1 MDGGEEAEKDSLSDA
16 AKKVIEGFRDT
27 RPEFL
32 SSTDKKASHD
42 KNVGSSGGGGAADGL
57 RSAEKL
63 AAGNGLSQGAGG
75 LDGVREKENK
85 AGGLYSGSGKGSK
98 YKSSKGD
105 KGGKKKSKGWL
116 KKGGPIGLIFGLIFG
131 VGGIIGGS
139 QLFQPFSLV
148 AQFQETFNSMQ
159 VSANTRSS
167 RFFRLQMDSGRV
179 KDPVKGTIFGKTFK
193 ISEKQQE
200 KLKQHGVEYDD
211 DFNGE
216 RVLKFD
222 DGSGEIKII
231 TADAKTAK
239 ALGDIDGIDATTG
252 KAYSKVAV
260 SFDDIY
266 SSDTDF
272 HHAYNTGSMTWRGQI
287 ANWFGTRMSAFLK
300 NNNLTRNMF
309 NGYENKKAELDG
321 DGLAAVKETLEEK
334 TDTIVN
340 EGEQVDESKK
350 KTDDDGE
357 VVGYEKEE
365 SSKDSGKMKRG
376 DTSDL
381 SSKMKNIESKFSA
394 SANIVCG
401 VSNAIGAITLAV
413 TAAEALQII
422 NLATAYFETADKV
435 KAGYGDDAPIHELS
449 TTLNEKKT
457 TTDKVLTE
465 VSVNGDGSSESDYKG
480 EYSDKTYENKS
491 AMEAEGVAAL
501 YSGGK
506 VNTSDASVQSFNL
519 TSSINKVM
527 GGISSSMTAFQGC
540 TIAKLAFSA
549 YEAVNGLVDTLKCV
563 GGLITSIAGGAG
575 IALAVDGCVELAI
588 DIGGAILKSVAIG
601 VAIAGVFS
609 VLSPILT
616 SAWTRDLVSDLGGVD
631 LGNALTSGGNMYL
644 GGAHRA
650 NGGSPATK
658 EKYEGYAVAQRQV
671 MEDYARYERE
681 SLDPFDTT
689 SKYTFMGTLLTQLMN
704 FTSASSLMGI
714 ISSSSSAVSNSVVA
728 MGPTAAAYDVAKT
741 LPNMDENASD
751 YYGKTCPYLASVGV
765 VGDAYCN
772 PYVMT
777 DMATINDDPADV
789 IDVLK
794 DEFADQAT
802 SDGNVKIDGGSDLA
816 KYIVYC
822 DGRTSMFGVTD
833 YNIVS
838 SINSSTSA
846 NTGNTY
852 TDAAVDGAIG
862 AIPLIGDGIDVIENI
877 NSLNNLGYI
886 SGESC
891 VAGNNISGQAAPGW
905 DKAKYYQRFIEDQSL
920 AESMGVIDK
929 SAVTAYLEEYYQE
942 NPLDNSYEGMLAR
955 YSGLDKETV
964 SDILYIARY
973 YEFVNNYNPAERYA
987 FGVPELKVE
996 DKLIFDNENT
1006 VAENTWVILLNQIGY
1021 ADVRNRSFAI

>member
-1 MDGGEEAEKDSLSDA
+1 MNGGEEAEKDSISGA

-32 SSTDKKASHD
+32 SSADKKASRGR
-42 KNVGSSGGGGAADGL
+42 NAGSSGDNNVTGGL
-57 RSAEKL
+57 RSAEKS
-63 AAGNGLSQGAGG
+63 AAGNGFSQDTGG
-75 LDGVREKENK
+75 LNGVREKENK
-85 AGGLYSGSGKGSK
+85 AGGFYSGSGKGSK
-98 YKSSKGD
+98 YKGGKGD

-116 KKGGPIGLIFGLIFG
+116 KKGGPIGLIFGLILG

-193 ISEKQQE
+193 ITKKQQE
-200 KLKQHGVEYDD
+200 KLKQHGIEYDD
-211 DFNGE
+211 DFNGK

-222 DGSGEIKII
+222 DGSGEIKIV

-239 ALGDIDGIDATTG
+239 ALGDIDGVDATTG

-287 ANWFGTRMSAFLK
+287 ANWFGTRVSAFLK

-309 NGYENKKAELDG
+309 NDYENKKAELDG

-334 TDTIVN
+334 TDSIDN
-340 EGEQVDESKK
+340 EGEKTKKVEEETDEDTGTTK
-350 KTDDDGE
+350 
-357 VVGYEKEE
+357 YKEE
-365 SSKDSGKMKRG
+365 DSSTDAGKLTRSE
-376 DTSDL
+376 TDL
-381 SSKMKNIESKFSA
+381 GKKMKNIESKFSA
-394 SANIVCG
+394 SANVVCG
-401 VSNAIGAITLAV
+401 ISNAVGAITMAV

-435 KAGYGDDAPIHELS
+435 KAGNGEDAPIHELS
-449 TTLNEKKT
+449 TTLNEKQKNT
-457 TTDKVLTE
+457 NKKLE
-465 VSVNGDGSSESDYKG
+465 SVSMKGNGESESDYSANI
-480 EYSDKTYENKS
+480 EDVTTEKT

-506 VNTSDASVQSFNL
+506 VNPNDASVQSFNL
-519 TSSINKVM
+519 TSSINKIM
-527 GGISSSMTAFQGC
+527 GGISSSMTAFQTC
-540 TIAKLAFSA
+540 TIAKLVTSA
-549 YEAVNGLVDTLKCV
+549 VEV
-563 GGLITSIAGGAG
+563 GNAALDLIGCIVGIVTVETGAG
-575 IALAVDGCVELAI
+575 AVLAAEQCGEL
-588 DIGGAILKSVAIG
+588 VADVVVAVGKNIVVG

-609 VLSPILT
+609 AIAPVLT
-616 SAWTRDLVSDLGGVD
+616 SAWTRDLISNLGGED

-704 FTSASSLMGI
+704 FTSASSLMSI
-714 ISSSSSAVSNSVVA
+714 ISSSGSAVSNSVVA
-728 MGPTAAAYDVAKT
+728 MSPTAAAYDVAKT
-741 LPNMDENASD
+741 LPDEEE
-751 YYGKTCPYLASVGV
+751 YEKTCPYLASIGV

-777 DMATINDDPADV
+777 DMATINDDPVDV

-794 DEFADQAT
+794 DEFTDQTT

-822 DGRTSMFGVTD
+822 DGRTSMFGITD

-838 SINSSTSA
+838 SLNSSTSA
-846 NTGNTY
+846 NTGSTY

-862 AIPLIGDGIDVIENI
+862 AIPIIGDGIDVVENI

-891 VAGNNISGQAAPGW
+891 VAGNNVSGQAAPGW

-987 FGVPELKVE
+987 FGTLELE
-996 DKLIFDNENT
+996 IEGKLIFDNENA
-1006 VAENTWVILLNQIGY
+1006 VAENTWIILLNQIGY
-1021 ADVRNRSFAI
+1021 ADVRNRSFAV

>member
-1 MDGGEEAEKDSLSDA
+1 MDGGEEVEKDSLSDA

-32 SSTDKKASHD
+32 SGTDKKASRD
-42 KNVGSSGGGGAADGL
+42 GNAGSSGNSSAAGGL
-57 RSAEKL
+57 RSAEKS
-63 AAGNGLSQGAGG
+63 AAGNGLSQDTDG

-85 AGGLYSGSGKGSK
+85 AGGFYSGSGKGSK
-98 YKSSKGD
+98 YKGGKGD

-116 KKGGPIGLIFGLIFG
+116 KKGGPIGLIFGLILG

-193 ISEKQQE
+193 ITKKQQE
-200 KLKQHGVEYDD
+200 KLKQHGIEYDD
-211 DFNGE
+211 DFNGK

-222 DGSGEIKII
+222 DGSGEIKIV

-239 ALGDIDGIDATTG
+239 ALGDIDGVDATTG

-287 ANWFGTRMSAFLK
+287 ANWFGTRVSAFLK

-309 NGYENKKAELDG
+309 NDYENKKAELDG

-334 TDTIVN
+334 TGSIDN
-340 EGEQVDESKK
+340 EGEKTKKVEEETDEDTGTTK
-350 KTDDDGE
+350 
-357 VVGYEKEE
+357 YKEE
-365 SSKDSGKMKRG
+365 DSSTDAGKLTRSE
-376 DTSDL
+376 TDL
-381 SSKMKNIESKFSA
+381 GKKMKNIESKFSA
-394 SANIVCG
+394 SANVVCG
-401 VSNAIGAITLAV
+401 ISNAVGAITMAV

-435 KAGYGDDAPIHELS
+435 KAGNGEDAPIHELS
-449 TTLNEKKT
+449 TTLNEKQKNT
-457 TTDKVLTE
+457 NKKLE
-465 VSVNGDGSSESDYKG
+465 SVSMKGNGESESDYSANI
-480 EYSDKTYENKS
+480 EDVTTEKT

-506 VNTSDASVQSFNL
+506 VNPNDASVQSFNL
-519 TSSINKVM
+519 TSSINKIM
-527 GGISSSMTAFQGC
+527 GGISSSMTAFQTC
-540 TIAKLAFSA
+540 TIAKLVTSA
-549 YEAVNGLVDTLKCV
+549 VEV
-563 GGLITSIAGGAG
+563 GNAALDLIGCIVGIVTVETGAG
-575 IALAVDGCVELAI
+575 AVLAAEQCGEL
-588 DIGGAILKSVAIG
+588 VADVVVAVGKNIVVG

-609 VLSPILT
+609 AIAPVLT
-616 SAWTRDLVSDLGGVD
+616 SAWTRDLISNLGGED

-704 FTSASSLMGI
+704 FTSASSLMSI

-728 MGPTAAAYDVAKT
+728 MSPTAAAYDVAKT
-741 LPNMDENASD
+741 LPDEEE
-751 YYGKTCPYLASVGV
+751 YEKTCPYLASIGV

-777 DMATINDDPADV
+777 DMATINDDPVDV

-794 DEFADQAT
+794 DEFTDQTA

-822 DGRTSMFGVTD
+822 DGRTSMFGITD

-838 SINSSTSA
+838 SLNSSTSA

-862 AIPLIGDGIDVIENI
+862 AIPIIGDGIDVVENI

-891 VAGNNISGQAAPGW
+891 VAGNNVSGQAAPGW
-905 DKAKYYQRFIEDQSL
+905 GKAKYYQRFIEDQSL

-987 FGVPELKVE
+987 FGTPELE
-996 DKLIFDNENT
+996 IEGKLIFDNENA
-1006 VAENTWVILLNQIGY
+1006 VAENTWIILLNQIGY
-1021 ADVRNRSFAI
+1021 ADVRNRSFAA

>member
-1 MDGGEEAEKDSLSDA
+1 MDGGEEAEKDSLSGA

-27 RPEFL
+27 RPGFL
-32 SSTDKKASHD
+32 GSTDKKASRD
-42 KNVGSSGGGGAADGL
+42 RNAGSSGGNNAVGGL
-57 RSAEKL
+57 RSAEKS
-63 AAGNGLSQGAGG
+63 AAGNGLGQNASG

-85 AGGLYSGSGKGSK
+85 AGGFYSGKGK
-98 YKSSKGD
+98 GADAKGGKGD
-105 KGGKKKSKGWL
+105 KGNKKKSKGWL

-131 VGGIIGGS
+131 IGGVIGGS

-193 ISEKQQE
+193 ITKKQQE
-200 KLKQHGVEYDD
+200 KLKQHGIEYDD
-211 DFNGE
+211 DFNGK

-222 DGSGEIKII
+222 DGSGEIKIV

-239 ALGDIDGIDATTG
+239 ALGDIDGVDATTG

-287 ANWFGTRMSAFLK
+287 ANWFGTRVSAFLK

-309 NGYENKKAELDG
+309 NDYENKKAELDG

-334 TDTIVN
+334 TDSIDN
-340 EGEQVDESKK
+340 EGEKTKKVEEETDEDTGTTK
-350 KTDDDGE
+350 
-357 VVGYEKEE
+357 YKEE
-365 SSKDSGKMKRG
+365 DSSTDAGKLTRSE
-376 DTSDL
+376 TDL
-381 SSKMKNIESKFSA
+381 GKKMKNIESKFSA
-394 SANIVCG
+394 SANVVCG
-401 VSNAIGAITLAV
+401 ISNAVGAITMAV

-435 KAGYGDDAPIHELS
+435 KAGNGEDAPIHELS
-449 TTLNEKKT
+449 TTLNEKQKNT
-457 TTDKVLTE
+457 NKKLE
-465 VSVNGDGSSESDYKG
+465 SVSMKGNGESESDYSANI
-480 EYSDKTYENKS
+480 EDVTTEKT

-506 VNTSDASVQSFNL
+506 VNPNDASVQSFNL
-519 TSSINKVM
+519 TSSINKIM
-527 GGISSSMTAFQGC
+527 GGISSSMTAFQTC
-540 TIAKLAFSA
+540 TIAKLVTSA
-549 YEAVNGLVDTLKCV
+549 VEV
-563 GGLITSIAGGAG
+563 GNAALDLIGCIVGIVTVETGAG
-575 IALAVDGCVELAI
+575 AVLAAEQCGEL
-588 DIGGAILKSVAIG
+588 VADVVVAVGKNIVVG

-609 VLSPILT
+609 AITPVLT
-616 SAWTRDLVSDLGGVD
+616 SAWTRDLISNLGGED

-704 FTSASSLMGI
+704 FTSASSLMSI

-728 MGPTAAAYDVAKT
+728 MSPTAAAYDVAKT
-741 LPNMDENASD
+741 LPDEEE
-751 YYGKTCPYLASVGV
+751 YEKTCPYLASIGV

-777 DMATINDDPADV
+777 DMATINDDPVDV

-794 DEFADQAT
+794 DEFTDQTT

-822 DGRTSMFGVTD
+822 DGRTSMFGITD

-838 SINSSTSA
+838 SLNSSTSA
-846 NTGNTY
+846 NTGSTY

-862 AIPLIGDGIDVIENI
+862 AIPIIGDGIDVVENI

-891 VAGNNISGQAAPGW
+891 VAGNNVSGQAAPGW

-987 FGVPELKVE
+987 FGAPELE
-996 DKLIFDNENT
+996 IEGKLIFDNENA
-1006 VAENTWVILLNQIGY
+1006 VAENTWVILLSQIGY
-1021 ADVRNRSFAI
+1021 ADVRNRSFAV

>member
-1 MDGGEEAEKDSLSDA
+1 MDGEEESEKDSISGA

-32 SSTDKKASHD
+32 NSTDKKASRD
-42 KNVGSSGGGGAADGL
+42 KNAGSGSGGVAGGL
-57 RSAEKL
+57 RSAEKS
-63 AAGNGLSQGAGG
+63 ATGNGLNQDTSG
-75 LDGVREKENK
+75 LNGVREKENK
-85 AGGLYSGSGKGSK
+85 ASGFYSGKG
-98 YKSSKGD
+98 KSAGFKGGKGS

-116 KKGGPIGLIFGLIFG
+116 KKGGPVGLIFGLIFG
-131 VGGIIGGS
+131 IGGVIGGS

-167 RFFRLQMDSGRV
+167 RFFRLQMNGQV

-193 ISEKQQE
+193 ITKKQQE
-200 KLKQHGVEYDD
+200 KLKQRGIEYDD
-211 DFNGE
+211 DFNGK

-222 DGSGEIKII
+222 DGSGEIKIV

-239 ALGDIDGIDATTG
+239 ALGNISGVDATTG
-252 KAYSKVAV
+252 KAYSKAAI

-266 SSDTDF
+266 SSNTDF
-272 HHAYNTGSMTWRGQI
+272 HQAYNAGSMTWRGQI
-287 ANWFGTRMSAFLK
+287 ANWFGTRVAAFLS
-300 NNNLTRNMF
+300 NNKLTRNMF
-309 NGYENKKAELDG
+309 NDYDSKKAELDG
-321 DGLAAVKETLEEK
+321 DGLEAVKETLEKK
-334 TDTIVN
+334 TDTIDN
-340 EGEQVDESKK
+340 EGE
-350 KTDDDGE
+350 KTKEIEEEKDDDGK
-357 VVGYEKEE
+357 VTGYKEKD
-365 SSKDSGKMKRG
+365 SNTDSGKMTRSE
-376 DTSDL
+376 TDL
-381 SSKMKNIESKFSA
+381 KKKMSNIESKFSA
-394 SANIVCG
+394 SANVACG
-401 VSNAIGAITLAV
+401 ISNAIGAITLAV

-435 KAGYGDDAPIHELS
+435 KAGNGEDAPIHELS

-457 TTDKVLTE
+457 TTDKVLTK
-465 VSVNGDGSSESDYKG
+465 VSMDGDGSSESDYKG

-506 VNTSDASVQSFNL
+506 VNPSDASVQSFNL
-519 TSSINKVM
+519 TSSINKIM
-527 GGISSSMTAFQGC
+527 GGISSSMAAFQGC

-549 YEAVNGLVDTLKCV
+549 YEFAKGAWDLIKCV
-563 GGLITSIAGGAG
+563 GGIVTAESGVGLAAAIEGCTSLVA
-575 IALAVDGCVELAI
+575 
-588 DIGGAILKSVAIG
+588 DIGGAILKGVAIS

-609 VLSPILT
+609 AIAPVLI

-650 NGGSPATK
+650 NGGSPATE
-658 EKYEGYAVAQRQV
+658 EKYESYAVAQYQV

-681 SLDPFDTT
+681 SLDPFDAT

-704 FTSASSLMGI
+704 FTSANSLTSI
-714 ISSSSSAVSNSVVA
+714 ISSSSSAVSNSIVA
-728 MGPTAAAYDVAKT
+728 LGPTAAAYDVAKT
-741 LPNMDENASD
+741 LPKKEE
-751 YYGKTCPYLASVGV
+751 YERTCPYLASIGV

-777 DMATINDDPADV
+777 DMSTIDDNPADV

-794 DEFADQAT
+794 DEFTDQTT
-802 SDGNVKIDGGSDLA
+802 SDGNVKIDGGSGLA
-816 KYIVYC
+816 KYIRYC
-822 DGRTSMFGVTD
+822 DNRTSMFGVAD
-833 YNIVS
+833 YNILS
-838 SINSSTSA
+838 DINSATSA
-846 NTGNTY
+846 DTGNTY

-862 AIPLIGDGIDVIENI
+862 SIPLIGDGIDVIENI
-877 NSLNNLGYI
+877 NAVKNTGYI

-891 VAGNNISGQAAPGW
+891 VAGNTVSNASAPNW
-905 DKAKYYQRFIEDQSL
+905 EKAKYYQRFIEDQSL

-987 FGVPELKVE
+987 FGAPELEVE
-996 DKLIFDNENT
+996 NKLIFDNENA
-1006 VAENTWVILLNQIGY
+1006 VAENTWVILLSQIGY
-1021 ADVRNRSFAI
+1021 ADVRNRSFAV